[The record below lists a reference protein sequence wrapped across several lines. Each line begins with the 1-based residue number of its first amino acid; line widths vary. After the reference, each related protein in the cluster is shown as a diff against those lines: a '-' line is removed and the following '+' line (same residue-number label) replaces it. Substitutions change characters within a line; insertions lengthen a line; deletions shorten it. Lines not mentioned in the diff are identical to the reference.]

1 MGSALKIRD
10 NLTPLELRR
19 WARVESYGRAAAR
32 AYGIANALEE
42 MPRADAARL
51 AGMDRQTLRDA
62 VVRYNAKGL
71 EGLHDRPKGYSPRRL
86 TADEEAALAAVII
99 AGPEP
104 ERDGV
109 CAWTRA
115 DLCRW
120 LEERFAKTYHPSS
133 MTRVLR
139 RMGFSRQKARPEPPA
154 KGRRSAGALQ
164 KRGLRDILKATA
176 AAHPDKRLQLWF
188 QDEARVGNKG
198 RVCHRWWRRG
208 ERAPGTRQI
217 GYQWAYIFSAVR
229 PDTGDDVT
237 LVMPSVNA
245 KVMDLFLAHFADT
258 LDQDAHAVMMCDG
271 AGWHDER
278 ALTVPDNVT
287 LALLPPYSPE
297 LNPVERVLALP
308 TRTLPIAPRPRR
320 HRGHHRR
327 LLPSMDRPHRR
338 TGSYANPLRLSMDHE
353 GDFIGSLVLSNSALT
368 LESWNTLTSNSW
380 LIVMISFRSFS
391 AICRSKPKSRSCR
404 NSNVDRI
411 C

>member
-10 NLTPLELRR
+10 DLTPLELRR

-120 LEERFAKTYHPSS
+120 LEERFAKAYHPSS

-139 RMGFSRQKARPEPPA
+139 RMGFSRQKARP
-154 KGRRSAGALQ
+154 S
-164 KRGLRDILKATA
+164 
-176 AAHPDKRLQLWF
+176 H
-188 QDEARVGNKG
+188 
-198 RVCHRWWRRG
+198 
-208 ERAPGTRQI
+208 
-217 GYQWAYIFSAVR
+217 
-229 PDTGDDVT
+229 
-237 LVMPSVNA
+237 
-245 KVMDLFLAHFADT
+245 
-258 LDQDAHAVMMCDG
+258 
-271 AGWHDER
+271 
-278 ALTVPDNVT
+278 
-287 LALLPPYSPE
+287 
-297 LNPVERVLALP
+297 
-308 TRTLPIAPRPRR
+308 PRR
-320 HRGHHRR
+320 DAEAQERFKKGELYTKVTITVIVGSVPPLLIPIRTWDRR
-327 LLPSMDRPHRR
+327 NNAARAFLVRV
-338 TGSYANPLRLSMDHE
+338 PLVSPARFGFLRKDY
-353 GDFIGSLVLSNSALT
+353 
-368 LESWNTLTSNSW
+368 
-380 LIVMISFRSFS
+380 
-391 AICRSKPKSRSCR
+391 
-404 NSNVDRI
+404 
-411 C
+411 

>member
-10 NLTPLELRR
+10 DLRPLELRR

-139 RMGFSRQKARPEPPA
+139 RMGFPARRRARATREGTP
-154 KGRRSAGALQ
+154 KRRSASKKGAS
-164 KRGLRDILKATA
+164 R
-176 AAHPDKRLQLWF
+176 HPEGD
-188 QDEARVGNKG
+188 
-198 RVCHRWWRRG
+198 RRG
-208 ERAPGTRQI
+208 ASRQAPT
-217 GYQWAYIFSAVR
+217 AVVS
-229 PDTGDDVT
+229 G
-237 LVMPSVNA
+237 
-245 KVMDLFLAHFADT
+245 
-258 LDQDAHAVMMCDG
+258 
-271 AGWHDER
+271 
-278 ALTVPDNVT
+278 
-287 LALLPPYSPE
+287 
-297 LNPVERVLALP
+297 
-308 TRTLPIAPRPRR
+308 
-320 HRGHHRR
+320 
-327 LLPSMDRPHRR
+327 
-338 TGSYANPLRLSMDHE
+338 
-353 GDFIGSLVLSNSALT
+353 
-368 LESWNTLTSNSW
+368 
-380 LIVMISFRSFS
+380 
-391 AICRSKPKSRSCR
+391 
-404 NSNVDRI
+404 
-411 C
+411 

>member
-10 NLTPLELRR
+10 DSTPLELRR
-19 WARVESYGRAAAR
+19 WARVESYGRAASR

-139 RMGFSRQKARPEPPA
+139 RMGFSRQKARP
-154 KGRRSAGALQ
+154 S
-164 KRGLRDILKATA
+164 
-176 AAHPDKRLQLWF
+176 H
-188 QDEARVGNKG
+188 
-198 RVCHRWWRRG
+198 
-208 ERAPGTRQI
+208 
-217 GYQWAYIFSAVR
+217 
-229 PDTGDDVT
+229 
-237 LVMPSVNA
+237 
-245 KVMDLFLAHFADT
+245 
-258 LDQDAHAVMMCDG
+258 
-271 AGWHDER
+271 
-278 ALTVPDNVT
+278 
-287 LALLPPYSPE
+287 
-297 LNPVERVLALP
+297 
-308 TRTLPIAPRPRR
+308 PRR
-320 HRGHHRR
+320 DAEAQERFKKG
-327 LLPSMDRPHRR
+327 
-338 TGSYANPLRLSMDHE
+338 GFA
-353 GDFIGSLVLSNSALT
+353 
-368 LESWNTLTSNSW
+368 TS
-380 LIVMISFRSFS
+380 
-391 AICRSKPKSRSCR
+391 
-404 NSNVDRI
+404 
-411 C
+411 

>member
-10 NLTPLELRR
+10 DLTPLELRR

-133 MTRVLR
+133 MTRFYGGWDFPAR
-139 RMGFSRQKARPEPPA
+139 RRARATREGTP
-154 KGRRSAGALQ
+154 KRRSASKKGAS
-164 KRGLRDILKATA
+164 R
-176 AAHPDKRLQLWF
+176 HPEGD
-188 QDEARVGNKG
+188 
-198 RVCHRWWRRG
+198 RRG
-208 ERAPGTRQI
+208 ASRQAPT
-217 GYQWAYIFSAVR
+217 AVVS
-229 PDTGDDVT
+229 G
-237 LVMPSVNA
+237 
-245 KVMDLFLAHFADT
+245 
-258 LDQDAHAVMMCDG
+258 
-271 AGWHDER
+271 
-278 ALTVPDNVT
+278 
-287 LALLPPYSPE
+287 
-297 LNPVERVLALP
+297 
-308 TRTLPIAPRPRR
+308 
-320 HRGHHRR
+320 
-327 LLPSMDRPHRR
+327 
-338 TGSYANPLRLSMDHE
+338 
-353 GDFIGSLVLSNSALT
+353 
-368 LESWNTLTSNSW
+368 
-380 LIVMISFRSFS
+380 
-391 AICRSKPKSRSCR
+391 
-404 NSNVDRI
+404 
-411 C
+411 